1 MDTPLRK
8 RIEGRRAAVLAGIA
22 VGTYAV
28 GLPVDQYGG
37 IGGQLA
43 LSAWTWGAFFLFL
56 RGASPQRRAQ
66 YFACLAWSAAG
77 ELFLSLVWGLYSYRL
92 GNVPLFVPPG
102 HVLLL
107 YLGLTAAPRL
117 PRWVIGAVT
126 LAAAAY
132 ATAAWAGGF
141 DTLSVLLAAL
151 FLLCMASR
159 ENRPLYAAM
168 FLLSTVAE
176 LYGTW
181 VGNWTWHASV
191 PYLGLSSM
199 NPPLAV
205 GAFYCALDVLI
216 VLTVRRTAAFRAER
230 AEAVRRTPR
239 AAASQVVSELN

>member
-8 RIEGRRAAVLAGIA
+8 RIEGRRAAVLAGLA
-22 VGTYAV
+22 VGTYAI

-37 IGGQLA
+37 LAGQLA
-43 LSAWTWGAFFLFL
+43 LSVWTWGVFFLFL

-117 PRWVIGAVT
+117 PRRVVAAVAI
-126 LAAAAY
+126 AAAAY
-132 ATAAWAGGF
+132 ATAAWAGRF
-141 DTLSVLLAAL
+141 DTMSVLLAAL

-159 ENRPLYAAM
+159 ENRSLYAAM
-168 FLLSTVAE
+168 FLLSTAAE

-181 VGNWTWHASV
+181 VGNWAWHPNV
-191 PYLGLSSM
+191 PYLGLTSM

-205 GAFYCALDVLI
+205 GAFYCVLDLLI
-216 VLTVRRTAAFRAER
+216 ALTVRRTSAFRVDR
-230 AEAVRRTPR
+230 DEALRGPPGGT
-239 AAASQVVSELN
+239 AFHVVSESN